1 MDKSE
6 NPSQPQASDQTEVL
20 AKLLYSKVERDKRNK
35 IRASIKNVLTVLGI
49 GATITA
55 AALAPK
61 AASSLLKI
69 FYKKENNWDSWKQFN
84 QGYLRQTLRRLERQK
99 LVEVRK
105 INGKEQ
111 ITITDTG
118 KTKLLTY
125 SLAELEVPKQ
135 KNWDKKWRIV
145 IYDIPN
151 KKKRLQKLMRE
162 TLKNLGFLQI
172 QESVYINPYPCY
184 KEIEFLRT
192 YYRMDEYIK
201 YLLVEKLE
209 DDSAYKTY
217 FGIK

>member
-20 AKLLYSKVERDKRNK
+20 AKLLYNKAERDKK
-35 IRASIKNVLTVLGI
+35 DKMHASVKNVLSVLGV
-49 GATITA
+49 GVTITA
-55 AALAPK
+55 VALAPK
-61 AASSLLKI
+61 AASSLLKT
-69 FYKKENNWDSWKQFN
+69 FYKEENNLESWKQFN

-99 LVEVRK
+99 LVETK
-105 INGKEQ
+105 TINGKEQ
-111 ITITDTG
+111 IIITGAG
-118 KTKLLTY
+118 KTKILEF
-125 SLAELEVPKQ
+125 SLSELEIPKQ
-135 KNWDKKWRIV
+135 KHWDKKWRAV

-151 KKKRLQKLMRE
+151 NKKRLQKLMRE
-162 TLKNLGFLQI
+162 TLRNLGFIQI

-192 YYRMDEYIK
+192 HYHLTEYIK

-209 DDSAYKTY
+209 DDSAYKDY